1 MQDAPIGAAM
11 LAEHLQNS
19 FRCPEIC
26 YDPQMIYRFGAFA
39 LDPDRGSL
47 CRNGEA
53 VPMERQVWELLH
65 LFVANADR
73 LISRNEI
80 VTRIWGGRAI
90 SDAAIDSRISSLRKV
105 LGDDGQR
112 QADLKTVHGRG
123 FRFIAPVR
131 IDGAPVV
138 PRLGDAPS
146 VAVLPLVV
154 LGGTAELRA
163 FADAFIHD
171 LIQALSRLHWL
182 VVIARG
188 STFRFRDA
196 QVPTASIAAT
206 LDARYVMSGTAEDH
220 RTTRALSLLLE
231 DTATGRVIWSD
242 RSEISQDEIANS
254 RNAIACRIAA
264 EIESDI
270 PAHEALS
277 ALGLGTEAL
286 DAWGHYHLGIERMY
300 RFTQADNLAATDH
313 FQQALRLDPRFAR
326 ARAGLSFTSFQDAF
340 LHYAPADEAIRAART
355 HAEEAMALDPRDPFA
370 ALTLG
375 RSRWLEDA
383 FDDSTFWIGKAIEL
397 NPNYAQAHYV
407 LGLVNVLT
415 GKTEPAMACSGNAL
429 RLSPIDPLTY
439 GMIGVRSFG
448 SLQRGDVES
457 AASLADRAARTPGA
471 HFVISMIATAMNE
484 IAGHADRAASWSATT
499 RDKRPDASRAQFFNS
514 LRFVPGESRRRLDA
528 ALVRHGF

>member
-1 MQDAPIGAAM
+1 
-11 LAEHLQNS
+11 
-19 FRCPEIC
+19 
-26 YDPQMIYRFGAFA
+26 MIYRFGSLA
-39 LDPDRGSL
+39 LDPERGDL
-47 CRNGEA
+47 RRNGQL
-53 VPMERQVWELLH
+53 VPVERQVWDLLH

-73 LISRNEI
+73 LVGREEI
-80 VTRIWGGRAI
+80 VAQVWHGRAI
-90 SDAAIDSRISSLRKV
+90 SDAAVDSRISSLRRL

-112 QADLKTVHGRG
+112 QEHLKTVHGRG

-131 IDGAPVV
+131 IDGAPLVQS
-138 PRLGDAPS
+138 LSGAPS

-154 LGGTAELRA
+154 LTGVTELRQ

-188 STFRFRDA
+188 STFRFRDTQTPSSA
-196 QVPTASIAAT
+196 VATA
-206 LDARYVMSGTAEDH
+206 LDARYVFSGTAEAQG
-220 RTTRALSLLLE
+220 RTRVLSLLLE
-231 DTATGRVIWSD
+231 DTATGRIVWSD
-242 RSEISQDEIANS
+242 RSELSTDDVAGA
-254 RNAIACRIAA
+254 RNAIASRIAA

-300 RFTQADNLAATDH
+300 RFTLADNRAAADH

-340 LHYAPADEAIRAART
+340 LHYATPEKAIQAARD
-355 HAEEAMALDPRDPFA
+355 HAEAAMTLDPRDPFA
-370 ALTLG
+370 ALQLG
-375 RSRWLEDA
+375 RAFWLEDA

-397 NPNYAQAHYV
+397 NPNYAQAHYS
-407 LGLVNVLT
+407 LGLINALT
-415 GKTEPAMACSGNAL
+415 DNPERAMTCSGSAL

-448 SLQRGDVES
+448 SLQRGDLQA

-471 HFVISMIATAMNE
+471 HFVISMIASAMNE
-484 IAGHADRAASWSATT
+484 IAGHSDRAASWTATA

-514 LRFVPGESRRRLDA
+514 LRFVPGESRSRIDT
-528 ALVRHGF
+528 ALARHGF

>member
-1 MQDAPIGAAM
+1 MP
-11 LAEHLQNS
+11 
-19 FRCPEIC
+19 
-26 YDPQMIYRFGAFA
+26 
-39 LDPDRGSL
+39 
-47 CRNGEA
+47 
-53 VPMERQVWELLH
+53 VERQVWDLLH

-73 LISRNEI
+73 MIGREEI
-80 VTRIWGGRAI
+80 VAQVWGGRAI
-90 SDAAIDSRISSLRKV
+90 SEAAIDSRVSSLRRL

-112 QADLKTVHGRG
+112 QEYLKTVHGRG
-123 FRFIAPVR
+123 FRFVAPVR
-131 IDGAPVV
+131 IDGAPLVQN
-138 PRLGDAPS
+138 LGTAPS
-146 VAVLPLVV
+146 VAVLPLLV
-154 LGGTAELRA
+154 LTGAPELRQ

-196 QVPTASIAAT
+196 QLPSSAIATT
-206 LDARYVMSGTAEDH
+206 LDARYVFSGTAEEQG
-220 RTTRALSLLLE
+220 RKRILSLLLE
-231 DTATGRVIWSD
+231 DTATGRIVWSD
-242 RSEISQDEIANS
+242 RNEIATDEVAGA

-277 ALGLGTEAL
+277 TLGLGTEAL

-300 RFTQADNLAATDH
+300 RFTLADNRAATVH

-340 LHYAPADEAIRAART
+340 LHYSPPEQAIQAARS
-355 HAEEAMALDPRDPFA
+355 HAEAAMTLDPRDPFA

-375 RSRWLEDA
+375 RARWLEDA
-383 FDDSTFWIGKAIEL
+383 FDDSVFWIGKAIEL
-397 NPNYAQAHYV
+397 NPNYAQAHYA
-407 LGLVNVLT
+407 LGLINALT
-415 GKTEPAMACSGNAL
+415 DNPEPAMTFSGSAL

-448 SLQRGDVES
+448 SLQRGDLEA

-471 HFVISMIATAMNE
+471 HFVISMIATAMND
-484 IAGHADRAASWSATT
+484 IAGRSDRAASWSATV

-514 LRFVPGESRRRLDA
+514 LRFVPGESRSRIDL
-528 ALVRHGF
+528 ALARHGF

>member
-1 MQDAPIGAAM
+1 
-11 LAEHLQNS
+11 
-19 FRCPEIC
+19 
-26 YDPQMIYRFGAFA
+26 MIYRFGSFA
-39 LDPDRGSL
+39 LDPDRGDL
-47 CRNGEA
+47 CRNG
-53 VPMERQVWELLH
+53 VSMPIERQVWDLLH

-73 LISRNEI
+73 LISRDEI
-80 VTRIWGGRAI
+80 VARVWGGRAI
-90 SDAAIDSRISSLRKV
+90 SDAAIDSRISSLRKL
-105 LGDDGQR
+105 LGDDGRR
-112 QADLKTVHGRG
+112 QESLKTAHGRG
-123 FRFIAPVR
+123 FRFVAPVR

-138 PRLGDAPS
+138 PRLGNAPAI
-146 VAVLPLVV
+146 AVLPLTV
-154 LGGTAELRA
+154 LAGAPALRQ

-196 QVPTASIAAT
+196 QVSSASVATT
-206 LDARYVMSGTAEDH
+206 LDARYVFSGMAEEH
-220 RTTRALSLLLE
+220 GPVRVLSLLLE
-231 DTATGRVIWSD
+231 DTSTGRVIWSD
-242 RSEISQDEIANS
+242 RREIAQDAIASS
-254 RNAIACRIAA
+254 RNAIASRIAA

-300 RFTQADNLAATDH
+300 RFTQPDNIAATEH

-340 LHYAPADEAIRAART
+340 LHYGPPAEAICAARA
-355 HAEEAMALDPRDPFA
+355 HAETAMALDPHDPFA

-375 RSRWLEDA
+375 RSHWLEDA
-383 FDDSTFWIGKAIEL
+383 FDESTFWIGKAIEL
-397 NPNYAQAHYV
+397 KPNYAQAHYA
-407 LGLVNVLT
+407 LGLINVLT
-415 GKTEPAMACSGNAL
+415 GNTEPAMASSGSAL

-448 SLQRGDVES
+448 SLQRGDLDA

-484 IAGHADRAASWSATT
+484 IAGHTDRATSWSATT

-514 LRFVPGESRRRLDA
+514 LRFLPGESRSKLDA
-528 ALVRHGF
+528 ALMRHGF